1 MAPLSVQFTDESKGI
16 GLISWSWDFNN
27 DKVVDSTEQNP
38 VYTFANPGN
47 YTVSLAVKGN
57 GGTTTTTKTDYIIVS
72 AVPPAAPKAEFVG
85 KADQRQGTPCREV
98 HGQVGG

>member
-27 DKVVDSTEQNP
+27 DKVVDSIEQNP

-57 GGTTTTTKTDYIIVS
+57 GGTTTTTRVDYIIVS
-72 AVPPAAPKAEFVG
+72 AVPPQHLRLNSLASRPAA
-85 KADQRQGTPCREV
+85 R
-98 HGQVGG
+98 HLLS